1 MKITSNVH
9 RTMDLTIIGMTLP
22 FAIDLLRHI
31 QNARDV
37 NSSLAGSYREIE
49 MALLEFIGNR
59 PMPVPEPFRVSH
71 RHSIVRW
78 GDQVVSLKEITEK

>member
-9 RTMDLTIIGMTLP
+9 RTMDLTVTGMTLP

-37 NSSLAGSYREIE
+37 NASLAGPYREIE
-49 MALLEFIGNR
+49 LALLAFIGNG
-59 PMPVPEPFRVSH
+59 PIPAPETFRVSP
-71 RHSIVRW
+71 RHSVIRW
-78 GDQVVSLKEITEK
+78 GDRNIALTDTPGK